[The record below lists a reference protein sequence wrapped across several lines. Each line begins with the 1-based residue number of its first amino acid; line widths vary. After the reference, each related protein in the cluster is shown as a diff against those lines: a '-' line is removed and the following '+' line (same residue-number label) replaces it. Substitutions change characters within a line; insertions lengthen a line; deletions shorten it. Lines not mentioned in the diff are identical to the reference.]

1 MALFEYN
8 LLLEIQKLIGN
19 KFFDNFFSSFTTFGN
34 HGLIWILLILV
45 LLINRSTRK
54 LGILAACALIL
65 EFGLNDYVLK
75 PLIARPRPFMTFE
88 IYPIIERPTG
98 FSFPSGHSAS
108 ALAVATM
115 VMLGKHPA
123 RHLVMI
129 SALLMAFSRMYL
141 MVHYPSDVLAGI
153 LVGILCAWIV
163 YATARRFDFDPT
175 VTLDEPKA

>member
-8 LLLEIQKLIGN
+8 LLIELQQLIGN
-19 KFFDNFFSSFTTFGN
+19 KFFDNFFSSFTAFGN

-45 LLINRSTRK
+45 LLINNSTRK

-75 PLIARPRPFMTFE
+75 PLIARPRPFTTFE
-88 IYPIIERPTG
+88 IYPIIEPPSG

-108 ALAVATM
+108 SLAVATM

-123 RHLVMI
+123 RHLVMV
-129 SALLMAFSRMYL
+129 SALLMAFSRIYL
-141 MVHYPSDVLAGI
+141 MVHYPTDVLAGI
-153 LVGILCAWIV
+153 LVGIMCAGIV
-163 YATARRFDFDPT
+163 YTIAKKFDFDPT
-175 VTLDEPKA
+175 VNIDEPKA